1 MAKLIFKLKS
11 VSHDEAED
19 IRNLL
24 TDNHIEF
31 FESPPGNWDISMHAL
46 WLQHDEDHARA
57 KKLIDDYQAQRSER
71 VRLETQQK
79 IEQGE
84 YETFAQRLANKP
96 LQVLITLAIV
106 AFIIYVSVMPFLEF
120 GGQ

>member
-1 MAKLIFKLKS
+1 MTRPRTS
-11 VSHDEAED
+11 G
-19 IRNLL
+19 
-24 TDNHIEF
+24 TC
-31 FESPPGNWDISMHAL
+31 SPTTISSSSS
-46 WLQHDEDHARA
+46 QHDEDHARA
-57 KKLIDDYQAQRSER
+57 KQLIDDYQAQRSER

-120 GGQ
+120 GRQ